1 MTYGEYKC
9 KVKIGAEGSC
19 GFVAE
24 SLSDAIDI
32 VESDPEYCLY
42 GTISNRDTRT
52 GILEVKCEL
61 VESY

>member
-24 SLSDAIDI
+24 
-32 VESDPEYCLY
+32 
-42 GTISNRDTRT
+42 
-52 GILEVKCEL
+52 
-61 VESY
+61 